1 MSQKDDPWRRA
12 FGEMFEN
19 RDVKPLAALLA
30 TTNPIPT
37 WARNQL
43 AGLLDPQ
50 GGYAAPTADRLEF
63 VRTDATRGKI
73 ASQKT
78 RFRIGAAVLAEME
91 TGKSYTA
98 AVKAVMEKERR
109 AQTEGRSVKQA
120 VAEVRSLPPHL
131 RPSARK
137 Q

>member
-1 MSQKDDPWRRA
+1 MSQKDDRWRRA

-50 GGYAAPTADRLEF
+50 GGYAAPTADRLAFE
-63 VRTDATRGKI
+63 RSNATRGKI

-78 RFRIGAAVLAEME
+78 RFRIGQAVLDAMA
-91 TGKSYTA
+91 TGMTYSK
-98 AVKAVMEKERR
+98 AVKEVMKNERR
-109 AQTEGRSVKQA
+109 DKTEGRFVKQA

-131 RPSARK
+131 RPGARK